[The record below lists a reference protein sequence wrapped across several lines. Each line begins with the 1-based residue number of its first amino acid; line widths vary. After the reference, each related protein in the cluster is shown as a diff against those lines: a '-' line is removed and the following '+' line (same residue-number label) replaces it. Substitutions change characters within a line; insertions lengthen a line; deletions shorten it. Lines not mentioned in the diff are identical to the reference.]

1 MTGMRSVETVVAA
14 RALAI
19 ILVVSNHVVFG
30 ISLHGGL
37 NALLVVSGLAMAQ
50 FGFGGTTG
58 RAVRAMARFGLRL
71 AIPSFLLALV
81 WQIGVG
87 QISLPELGFWS
98 NWLYKTRIALFPIWY
113 AQAITQMLVVLV
125 VLFLLTDL
133 GARITRRPLVWVGGL
148 YAVACG
154 LALASYAVWDT
165 TYWAD
170 KLPHLILWN
179 LIFGWLIWAVRAS
192 SMPTMQARWL
202 LTGVLALSVGVLFL
216 GVDAFGGAVRAI
228 WMPLIVVPVIWLD
241 RITLPSF
248 VARAIL
254 VVSQATLFI
263 FLFHYYAFW
272 AVWRVGRLM
281 GFEVE
286 AQSPFVRLGAGLIL
300 PILLWA
306 LWTAVLR
313 VYRRGYRLVPV
324 RGGA

>member
-1 MTGMRSVETVVAA
+1 MTAMRSVETVVAA

-58 RAVRAMARFGLRL
+58 RAARAMTRFGLRL
-71 AIPSFLLALV
+71 AIPSFLLALI
-81 WQIGVG
+81 WQVGVG

-113 AQAITQMLVVLV
+113 AQAIVQMLVVLIP
-125 VLFLLTDL
+125 LFLLTDM
-133 GARITRRPLVWVGGL
+133 GARITRRPLVWVGVL
-148 YAVACG
+148 YAAACG

-179 LIFGWLIWAVRAS
+179 LMFGWLIWAVRAS
-192 SMPTMQARWL
+192 SVPATQGRWL

-216 GVDAFGGAVRAI
+216 GVDAFGGPVRAI
-228 WMPLIVVPVIWLD
+228 WMPLIVLPVIWLD
-241 RITLPSF
+241 RITLPSLL
-248 VARAIL
+248 ARAIL

-272 AVWRVGRLM
+272 AVWRIGRLF
-281 GFEVE
+281 GYEVE
-286 AQSPFVRLGAGLIL
+286 AQNPFVRLGAGLIL

-306 LWTAVLR
+306 LWTAALR
-313 VYRRGYRLVPV
+313 VYRRGYRLVPAG
-324 RGGA
+324 GGA